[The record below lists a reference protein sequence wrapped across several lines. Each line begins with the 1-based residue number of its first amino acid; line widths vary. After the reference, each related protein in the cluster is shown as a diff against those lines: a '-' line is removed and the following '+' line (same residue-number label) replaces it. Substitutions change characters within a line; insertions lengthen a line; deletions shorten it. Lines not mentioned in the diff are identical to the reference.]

1 MSNEKPVTI
10 SELQKILEDGN
21 PRHIEI
27 LPDGSLMAH
36 ECVCNS
42 CESLRTQLDEAR
54 KRVEDMNVARIGL
67 VEERDKYKGD
77 LEMML
82 SEGCDTKVCPVVQER
97 DTLRTQLGETRK
109 RVEEL
114 DAQLRQLQDAVVNP
128 SQPPREI

>member
-42 CESLRTQLDEAR
+42 CESLRTQLAEA
-54 KRVEDMNVARIGL
+54 
-67 VEERDKYKGD
+67 
-77 LEMML
+77 
-82 SEGCDTKVCPVVQER
+82 
-97 DTLRTQLGETRK
+97 RK